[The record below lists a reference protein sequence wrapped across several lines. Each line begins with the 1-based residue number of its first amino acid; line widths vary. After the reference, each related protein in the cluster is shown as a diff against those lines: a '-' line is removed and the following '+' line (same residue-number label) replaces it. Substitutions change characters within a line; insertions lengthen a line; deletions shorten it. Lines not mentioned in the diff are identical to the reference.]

1 MKVKL
6 SDIIEAVEFTD
17 DFSHYFLD
25 ATTGEV
31 VFINEMVMASQ
42 EQEEAYDRLDEHGFY
57 RLPNQR
63 ELNGY
68 HTMESF
74 IETLPSPVHEQ
85 LASSIVGRGAFRRF
99 KDLIYRLGLE
109 QSWYKYEE
117 ESNKR
122 KAIEWCKENGIEYVE
137 D

>member
-1 MKVKL
+1 MKIKL
-6 SDIIEAVEFTD
+6 SDIIEAIEFTD

-25 ATTGEV
+25 ATTGEI
-31 VFINEMVMASQ
+31 VFVNEMVMTSQ
-42 EQEEAYDRLDEHGFY
+42 EQEEVYDRLDEHGFY
-57 RLPNQR
+57 RLPDQR

-68 HTMESF
+68 HTMERF
-74 IETLPSPVHEQ
+74 IETLPSPAHER
-85 LASSIVGRGAFRRF
+85 LASAIIGRGAFRRF

-109 QSWYKYEE
+109 QAWYKFEE

-122 KAIEWCKENGIEYVE
+122 KAVEWCKENGIEYGE